1 MRLSLLVTVC
11 LLAPMLA
18 RADQTIAGQW
28 QANLGHNVIIAMDV
42 LADGHWAGQT
52 VQNNKVVAEMAGT
65 YEQKKENET
74 TGTLVFTPV
83 KATTTA
89 EHGKAKVETD
99 KYALQQSGRVLRLAT
114 GDDVMEFHKQ

>member
-1 MRLSLLVTVC
+1 MRRSLLVTVC

-28 QANLGHNVIIAMDV
+28 QANLGHDVIIAMDV

-65 YEQKKENET
+65 YEQKKANET

-89 EHGKAKVETD
+89 EHGKAQVETD
-99 KYALQQSGRVLRLAT
+99 KYALQQSGRVLRLTTAN
-114 GDDVMEFHKQ
+114 DVMEFHKQ